1 MRNPLLSDSCR
12 DTQQLHS
19 VNPQPWLQV
28 ERGKLSKSFPRS
40 PSSVESF
47 IKVPEPPILPLF
59 KPVDYV
65 EVLAQIHE
73 ELESC
78 PPQEASSLYLL
89 QFHVFRGLGERKLL
103 RPSLRCAWHKAT
115 TAYEKLVFLAWLKY
129 ENHHHGDEL
138 TDFSAAEEMDVTAA
152 AGDSHSSS
160 ATAASGG
167 VVLFRIGGDL
177 VAGDR
182 RRMAALSAPFD
193 AMLNGSFSESKL
205 EIIDMSENGISTL
218 GMRQV
223 CKFSETGN
231 LGDLPPQLLLEILIF
246 ANRFCCERLKSA
258 CDRKLA
264 AFVASRQD
272 AVDLMECAVEENAPI
287 LAASCLQKLLLELPE
302 SIKDEQVVGI
312 FSKLGQHHRSI
323 ASFFSLYCF
332 LSEVAMNADPNSDIA
347 VVFLERLVESARG
360 HRQKQLAFHQLG
372 CARLSRKELGEAEQ
386 SFTAAVEA
394 GHLYSVAG
402 LARVAAARGDNQ
414 LAYER
419 LSSAIASSCPP
430 LGWMYQE
437 RSHYSAAAAGGDDDR
452 RRLEDL
458 DRATELD
465 PTLVYPYMFRAAD
478 LMRRNQD
485 GGAAI
490 AEINRVLGF
499 RVAVE
504 CLELRFCFYLAM
516 EDYGGALR
524 DVQAILSLSQG
535 HRMLQGRV
543 AAAHLRQLVQEHV
556 EPWSAAECWMQLYDR
571 CAAVDDVGSLSVI
584 YQMLESGGAAK
595 GVLYFRQSL
604 LLLRLS
610 GPEAAMRSL
619 RLACRH
625 AGSEHER
632 LVYEGWILL
641 NDGGEWEAGLRK
653 AEESIA
659 LQRSFEGFFLK
670 AYALACSTRRPSCYP
685 TVISLLEDALS
696 CPSDRLRKGQ
706 ALNNLGS
713 VYTDF
718 GRLDLAADCF
728 MSALQ
733 IRHTRAH
740 QGLARVHFL
749 KDDRDAAYNEMTKLI
764 EKAKNNA
771 SAYEKR
777 SEYCRHE
784 LTAADLQTATQLDPM
799 RVYPYR
805 YRAAVLMDGRK
816 EKEAI
821 AELTRVIVF
830 KADLH
835 LLHLRAAFNQHIGDI
850 TGALRDCRA
859 ALSVDPNHQEMLELR
874 SRVNCEEP

>member
-19 VNPQPWLQV
+19 VNPQPGF
-28 ERGKLSKSFPRS
+28 RLSGGSCPS
-40 PSSVESF
+40 PS
-47 IKVPEPPILPLF
+47 PDPLLLNPSSRSQSRRFFRCF

-65 EVLAQIHE
+65 EPLPAAV
-73 ELESC
+73 
-78 PPQEASSLYLL
+78 PRL
-89 QFHVFRGLGERKLL
+89 QGLGERKLL

-115 TAYEKLVFLAWLKY
+115 TAYEKLVFLAWL
-129 ENHHHGDEL
+129 NTRTTTRRRAHRLLCSGGDGRHGRR
-138 TDFSAAEEMDVTAA
+138 
-152 AGDSHSSS
+152 GDSHSSS
-160 ATAASGG
+160 ATAASGE
-167 VVLFRIGGDL
+167 
-177 VAGDR
+177 
-182 RRMAALSAPFD
+182 MAALSAPFD

-246 ANRFCCERLKSA
+246 ANRFCCESSRA
-258 CDRKLA
+258 PATGKLA
-264 AFVASRQD
+264 AFVASGRTPTLRSSPPP
-272 AVDLMECAVEENAPI
+272 A
-287 LAASCLQKLLLELPE
+287 LQKLLLELPE

-312 FSKLGQHHRSI
+312 FSKLGGQHHRSI

-332 LSEVAMNADPNSDIA
+332 LRRGRHERRPELRSA
-347 VVFLERLVESARG
+347 VVFLERLGGVGEGPPAEAAGFPSAGLREALEEGARG
-360 HRQKQLAFHQLG
+360 
-372 CARLSRKELGEAEQ
+372 AEQ

-402 LARVAAARGDNQ
+402 LASGRRQGRQPA
-414 LAYER
+414 AYER

-604 LLLRLS
+604 LLLR
-610 GPEAAMRSL
+610 
-619 RLACRH
+619 
-625 AGSEHER
+625 EHER